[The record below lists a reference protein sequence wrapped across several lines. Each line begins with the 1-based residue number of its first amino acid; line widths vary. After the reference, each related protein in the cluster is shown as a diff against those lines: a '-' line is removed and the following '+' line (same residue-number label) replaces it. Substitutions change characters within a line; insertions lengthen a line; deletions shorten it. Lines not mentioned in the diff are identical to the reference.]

1 VSSSMRH
8 ASLVASIV
16 SAGCV
21 TGLTV
26 TREATLA
33 TNATA
38 PEFTL
43 AAQTGEAT
51 TLASALA
58 NGPVVLVFYRGH
70 W

>member
-1 VSSSMRH
+1 MRD
-8 ASLVASIV
+8 AFLVLSIA

-26 TREATLA
+26 TREARLA
-33 TNATA
+33 TSA
-38 PEFTL
+38 PAPDFTL
-43 AAQTGEAT
+43 ASHTGAPV
-51 TLASALA
+51 TLTSALA